1 MEKQFHSLVSRYEN
15 QVYSLAYY
23 ILADTAEAEDVAQE
37 SFIKLWQHLKT
48 IEEAAIGTWLM
59 KVAHNA
65 SLDRL
70 RKRRIQVAIDDEPL
84 TIDQRHEPDMQM
96 ERESIKH
103 KLMTAIHKLDEPWRS
118 LLILRDIHE
127 HSYED
132 VAEILKLKVNQVKVY
147 LHRARKKLSDLW
159 HAENA

>member
-1 MEKQFHSLVSRYEN
+1 MEKQFCSLVSRYEN

-23 ILADTAEAEDVAQE
+23 ILADAAEAEDVAQE

-48 IEEAAIGTWLM
+48 IEAAAIGTWLM
-59 KVAHNA
+59 RVAHNG

-70 RKRRIQVAIDDEPL
+70 RKRRIQVALEDEPL
-84 TIDQRHEPDMQM
+84 AIDQRYEPDTQL
-96 ERESIKH
+96 ERESIKQ
-103 KLMTAIHKLDEPWRS
+103 KLMAAIHQLEEPWRS

-147 LHRARKKLSDLW
+147 LHRARKKLSEQW
-159 HAENA
+159 YAENT